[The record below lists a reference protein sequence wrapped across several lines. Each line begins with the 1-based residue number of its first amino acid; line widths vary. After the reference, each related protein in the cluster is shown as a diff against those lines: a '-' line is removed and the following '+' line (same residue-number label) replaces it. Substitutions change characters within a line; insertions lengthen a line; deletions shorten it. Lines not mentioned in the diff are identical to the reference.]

1 MNGATSASPDGQS
14 RGVVMVDVARLAG
27 VSQKTVSRVVNGA
40 PHVRPAVRERVNR
53 AIEELGYRPN
63 VAAQAL
69 ARERSHTIGVLALGT
84 RFFGPSRRVFT
95 LEHEAR
101 RLGYTMALTSVPN
114 LSARS
119 VADGIDAL
127 LKRGIEGLVV
137 EVPTHLIDI
146 NPAQLAGLPV
156 VTSAGWIT
164 GVSRQAVVDIDQE
177 EACHEL
183 TSYLLNLGH
192 ETVWHVGGPRGWDA
206 AQKRVFGW
214 RSALRQAGARV
225 PHVLYGDWS
234 AASGY
239 EQGRKLAPRDEVT
252 AIFAANDQMAMGIL
266 RAFHE
271 VGREIPGDVSV
282 VGFDDVP
289 EAEFQMVPLTTV
301 GIDADEAAQRIL
313 AELLRMIEGGEPP
326 VEPITLPGTELIIRK
341 TSGPARPRP
350 TQTRVRNAQ
359 LAEGLHHSDER
370 KDSDVC

>member
-1 MNGATSASPDGQS
+1 MTAARSASPNGQS

-40 PHVRPAVRERVNR
+40 PHVRPDVRERVHR
-53 AIEELGYRPN
+53 AIEKLGYRPN

-101 RLGYTMALTSVPN
+101 RLGYTLALISVPD

-127 LKRGIEGLVV
+127 LKRRVEGLVV

-146 NPAQLAGLPV
+146 DPAQLAGLPV

-164 GVSRQAVVDIDQE
+164 GVPRQAVVDVDQE
-177 EACHEL
+177 EACRKL
-183 TSYLLNLGH
+183 TTYLLNLGH
-192 ETVWHVGGPRGWDA
+192 ETVWHLGGPRHWDA
-206 AQKRVFGW
+206 AQKRLVGW
-214 RSALRQAGARV
+214 RSALRATRARV
-225 PHVLYGDWS
+225 PRVLYGDWS

-239 EQGRKLAPRDEVT
+239 EQGRKLATRNDVT
-252 AIFAANDQMAMGIL
+252 AIFAGNDQMAMGIL
-266 RAFHE
+266 RALHE
-271 VGREIPGDVSV
+271 AGREIPGDVSV

-301 GIDADEAAQRIL
+301 GVDGDKAAQRIL
-313 AELLRMIEGGEPP
+313 AELLQMIEGAEPP
-326 VEPITLPGTELIIRK
+326 ANTVILPGTELIIRRS
-341 TSGPARPRP
+341 TGPVGHKKILDFQT
-350 TQTRVRNAQ
+350 TQRN
-359 LAEGLHHSDER
+359 
-370 KDSDVC
+370 

>member
-1 MNGATSASPDGQS
+1 MEAASSESPGPGPRS
-14 RGVVMVDVARLAG
+14 VVMVDVARLAG

-40 PHVRPAVRERVNR
+40 PHVRPALRERVNR
-53 AIEELGYRPN
+53 AIAELGYRPN

-101 RLGYTMALTSVPN
+101 QLGYTMALTSVPD

-127 LKRGIEGLVV
+127 LKRGVEGLVV

-146 NPAQLAGLPV
+146 DPAQLGGLPV
-156 VTSAGWIT
+156 VTSTGWIA
-164 GVSRQAVVDIDQE
+164 GVARQAVVDIDQE
-177 EACHEL
+177 EVCREL
-183 TSYLLNLGH
+183 TGYLLRLGH
-192 ETVWHVGGPRGWDA
+192 RTVWHVAGPRDWDA
-206 AQKRVFGW
+206 AQKRVDGW
-214 RSALRQAGARV
+214 RSALRAADVRV
-225 PHVLYGDWS
+225 PRVLYGDWS

-239 EQGRKLAPRDEVT
+239 EQGLKLAAHNDVT

-266 RAFHE
+266 RALHE
-271 VGREIPGDVSV
+271 AGREIPSDVSV

-301 GIDADEAAQRIL
+301 AVDAEEVAQRIL
-313 AELLRMIEGGEPP
+313 AELLQMIEGAEPP
-326 VEPITLPGTELIIRK
+326 PGPVTLPGAKLIIRK
-341 TSGPARPRP
+341 SSGPVRLDHRRPRLVTEASQFSIP
-350 TQTRVRNAQ
+350 Q
-359 LAEGLHHSDER
+359 HD
-370 KDSDVC
+370 

>member
-1 MNGATSASPDGQS
+1 M
-14 RGVVMVDVARLAG
+14 VMVDVARLAG

-40 PHVRPAVRERVNR
+40 PHVRPDVRERVTR

-63 VAAQAL
+63 AAAQAL

-101 RLGYTMALTSVPN
+101 RLGYTMALTSVPD

-127 LKRGIEGLVV
+127 LKRGVEGLVV
-137 EVPTHLIDI
+137 EVPTHLINID
-146 NPAQLAGLPV
+146 PAQLAGLPV

-164 GVSRQAVVDIDQE
+164 GVRRQAVVDIDQE
-177 EACHEL
+177 EACREV
-183 TSYLLNLGH
+183 TRYLLRLGH
-192 ETVWHVGGPRGWDA
+192 RTVWHIAGPRDWDA
-206 AQKRVFGW
+206 AQKRLNGW
-214 RSALRQAGARV
+214 RSALREAGVRV
-225 PHVLYGDWS
+225 PRVSYGDWS

-239 EQGRKLAPRDEVT
+239 DQGRKLAARGDVT

-271 VGREIPGDVSV
+271 AGRDIPGDVSV

-301 GIDADEAAQRIL
+301 GVDADQAAQRIL
-313 AELLRMIEGGEPP
+313 AELMQMIKGAEPP
-326 VEPITLPGTELIIRK
+326 AGAVTLPGTELIIRRS
-341 TSGPARPRP
+341 SGPGRRD
-350 TQTRVRNAQ
+350 RRNTKVVTEAGRFTNSPST
-359 LAEGLHHSDER
+359 EHD
-370 KDSDVC
+370 

>member
-1 MNGATSASPDGQS
+1 MTSARAATTAGP
-14 RGVVMVDVARLAG
+14 RGVVMVDVARVAG

-40 PHVRPAVRERVNR
+40 PHVRPHVRERVKK

-63 VAAQAL
+63 FAAQAL

-101 RLGYTMALTSVPN
+101 RLGYTMALTSVQD

-127 LKRGIEGLVV
+127 LQRGVEGLVV
-137 EVPTHLIDI
+137 EVPTHLINID
-146 NPAQLAGLPV
+146 PAQLAGLPV

-177 EACHEL
+177 EACRKL
-183 TSYLLNLGH
+183 TTYLLDLGH
-192 ETVWHVGGPRGWDA
+192 ETVWHVGGPRDWDA
-206 AQKRVFGW
+206 AQKRVVGW
-214 RSALRQAGARV
+214 RSALRDAGARV
-225 PHVLYGDWS
+225 PRVLYGDWS

-239 EQGRKLAPRDEVT
+239 EQGRKLAHREDVT

-271 VGREIPGDVSV
+271 AGRDIPGDVSV

-301 GIDADEAAQRIL
+301 GIDADKAAQRIL
-313 AELLRMIEGGEPP
+313 AELLRMIEGAEPP
-326 VEPITLPGTELIIRK
+326 LEPVTLPGTELIIRK
-341 TSGPARPRP
+341 TSGPARTRQIHPRA
-350 TQTRVRNAQ
+350 RKAQ
-359 LAEGLHHSDER
+359 LAKGPTPSR
-370 KDSDVC
+370 

>member
-1 MNGATSASPDGQS
+1 MSAASSSPSGGS
-14 RGVVMVDVARLAG
+14 RGVVMVDVARRAG
-27 VSQKTVSRVVNGA
+27 VSQKTVSRVVNRA
-40 PHVRPAVRERVNR
+40 PHVRPDVRERVTR

-101 RLGYTMALTSVPN
+101 RLGYTMALTSVPD

-137 EVPTHLIDI
+137 EVPTHLINID
-146 NPAQLAGLPV
+146 PVQLAGLPV
-156 VTSAGWIT
+156 VTSAGWIS
-164 GVSRQAVVDIDQE
+164 GVAHQAVVDIDQE
-177 EACHEL
+177 EACREV
-183 TSYLLNLGH
+183 TRYLLGLGH
-192 ETVWHVGGPRGWDA
+192 RTVWHVAGPRDWDA
-206 AQKRVFGW
+206 AQKRLHGW
-214 RSALRQAGARV
+214 RSALRNAGIRAPRV
-225 PHVLYGDWS
+225 FYGDWS

-239 EQGRKLAPRDEVT
+239 VQGRRLAVRDDVT

-271 VGREIPGDVSV
+271 AGREIPGEVSV

-301 GIDADEAAQRIL
+301 GIELDQVAERIL
-313 AELLRMIEGGEPP
+313 AELLRMIEGAEPP
-326 VEPITLPGTELIIRK
+326 TGPVTLPGTELIIRRS
-341 TSGPARPRP
+341 SGP
-350 TQTRVRNAQ
+350 VRRDHRHTAPSQ
-359 LAEGLHHSDER
+359 RQA
-370 KDSDVC
+370 DSPFPLSTEHD